1 VSGRCRPEYC
11 EWVSMPESDDGAA
24 EITAVVVTWQGA
36 ELLPTC
42 LDSLAAQT
50 VPHRVLVVDNA
61 SSDSTADILKRYD
74 VEVLTLDRNT
84 GFAGGVAAALGVVRS
99 EYVALLNND
108 ASADPRWLEASAAAL
123 NNNPGAAAITSR
135 LVLWDLDSAGRFVL
149 NNVGVALTAGGYGT
163 DRGFGQPDGP
173 PFDRSEA
180 VFGFSG
186 GASVLRRSA
195 VVAAGGIAPRFFM
208 YYEDTDLSWRLRLA
222 GYSILYEPAAVVHHR
237 HGASSNLRS
246 ESFAYFTER
255 NRLLVLLRCAPL
267 GFALRQIAR
276 FVLTTCSLAARRMVG
291 QRVPD
296 AAVFRVTVRV
306 RALVGVAYAATWAIR
321 SRRSI
326 GRSATIPRSAII
338 QTWLSRQQR
347 D

>member
-1 VSGRCRPEYC
+1 MSGRCRPEYC

-163 DRGFGQPDGP
+163 DRK
-173 PFDRSEA
+173 
-180 VFGFSG
+180 
-186 GASVLRRSA
+186 SV
-195 VVAAGGIAPRFFM
+195 V
-208 YYEDTDLSWRLRLA
+208 
-222 GYSILYEPAAVVHHR
+222 
-237 HGASSNLRS
+237 
-246 ESFAYFTER
+246 
-255 NRLLVLLRCAPL
+255 
-267 GFALRQIAR
+267 
-276 FVLTTCSLAARRMVG
+276 
-291 QRVPD
+291 
-296 AAVFRVTVRV
+296 
-306 RALVGVAYAATWAIR
+306 
-321 SRRSI
+321 
-326 GRSATIPRSAII
+326 
-338 QTWLSRQQR
+338 
-347 D
+347 

>member
-1 VSGRCRPEYC
+1 
-11 EWVSMPESDDGAA
+11 MPEWDDGAA
-24 EITAVVVTWQGA
+24 DITAVVVTWQGA

-61 SSDSTADILKRYD
+61 SSDCTADILKRYD

-123 NNNPGAAAITSR
+123 NNHPGAAAITSR
-135 LVLWDLDSAGRFVL
+135 MVLWERDAAGRFVL

-163 DRGFGQPDGP
+163 DRGFGRPDGP
-173 PFDRSEA
+173 PFDQSEA

-186 GASVLRRSA
+186 GASLLRRSA

-222 GYSILYEPAAVVHHR
+222 GHSIFYEPTAVVHHR
-237 HGASSNLRS
+237 HGAS
-246 ESFAYFTER
+246 
-255 NRLLVLLRCAPL
+255 
-267 GFALRQIAR
+267 
-276 FVLTTCSLAARRMVG
+276 
-291 QRVPD
+291 
-296 AAVFRVTVRV
+296 
-306 RALVGVAYAATWAIR
+306 
-321 SRRSI
+321 
-326 GRSATIPRSAII
+326 
-338 QTWLSRQQR
+338 
-347 D
+347 